1 MTEPNPSTEPNDP
14 LARQADGDAGSTR
27 RDDDTDRTDAEDR
40 TFHTSTVEANRA
52 IEEGDGVGQRELDA
66 QADPNEDAN
75 RTTMTQN
82 QLDARADM
90 SRDNHQTPRGNDA
103 VRDTDD
109 NLPG

>member
-14 LARQADGDAGSTR
+14 LARQAGDDGP
-27 RDDDTDRTDAEDR
+27 RTDLKDGEDR
-40 TFHTSTVEANRA
+40 SFHTTTVDANRA
-52 IEEGDGVGQRELDA
+52 VEQGNGVGQRELDA
-66 QADPNEDAN
+66 QADPNEGELSQAE
-75 RTTMTQN
+75 
-82 QLDARADM
+82 LDALADT